1 MSFKISNN
9 LLYQLLFALCIGVP
23 YLNIYELTFLV
34 WVTTIF
40 ITLKQKY
47 SLTVFQY
54 VFPYVVVMIV
64 GSFTLFFYESTLYEI
79 IRDITYLVKPIIGII
94 LGYQLCRST
103 SMKPMNTI
111 VNVGLF
117 IAIIHLILI
126 FYNAIIHKVI
136 NINVLREYSGYFS
149 DYEVYALIIV
159 IFHKEF
165 EIFLSPKRF
174 WLLFIIIGISSFL
187 YLSRANF
194 IQFALFYMALKGYF
208 TLNKKTVIILATFVS
223 LTLIGYAIIYNNNYS
238 RHGKG
243 LEALMYKIKNAPIE
257 AFKTKVDK
265 DDWQDFNDNFR
276 SYENILTVKQVSQE
290 GTFAIIAGKGFGAT
304 IDLGRKVRT
313 NDATYVSREAIL
325 HNAFMTVFL
334 KSGLIGVF
342 FMVYFIYILMKQKK
356 SEINMVKQ
364 INFLLV
370 ATGIF
375 LIFDNWV
382 LLGLFLKTEQKSI
395 VIGFILCYRE
405 LIIRAAAIQH
415 PKLNYET
422 N

>member
-34 WVTTIF
+34 WMTTLF

-54 VFPYVVVMIV
+54 VFPYIVVMIV
-64 GSFTLFFYESTLYEI
+64 GSFTLFFYESTMYEI
-79 IRDITYLVKPIIGII
+79 IRDITYLVKPIIGMLI
-94 LGYQLCRST
+94 GYQLCRNKD
-103 SMKPMNTI
+103 MRPFHTI

-117 IAIIHLILI
+117 IAIIHLIII
-126 FYNAIIHKVI
+126 FCNAIIHKVI
-136 NINVLREYSGYFS
+136 NINELREYSGYFS
-149 DYEVYALIIV
+149 DFEVYALIIV
-159 IFHKEF
+159 LFHKQF
-165 EIFLSPKRF
+165 EIFLGPKRF
-174 WLLFIIIGISSFL
+174 WFLFIVIGISSFL

-194 IQFALFYMALKGYF
+194 IQFCLFYMVLKGYF
-208 TLNKKTVIILATFVS
+208 TLNKKTVIILSTIVS
-223 LTLIGYAIIYNNNYS
+223 LTLISYAIIYNNNYS
-238 RHGKG
+238 RNGKG

-257 AFKTKVDK
+257 AFKTKIDK
-265 DDWQDFNDNFR
+265 DDYQDFNDNFR
-276 SYENILTVKQVSQE
+276 SYENILTVKQVSRE

-313 NDATYVSREAIL
+313 NDNTYVSNEAIL

-342 FMVYFIYILMKQKK
+342 FMIYFIYILMKQKR

-364 INFLLV
+364 INFLLI

-382 LLGLFLKTEQKSI
+382 LLGLFLKTENKSI

-405 LIIRAAAIQH
+405 IINKIESAQH
-415 PKLNYET
+415 PNLIYET